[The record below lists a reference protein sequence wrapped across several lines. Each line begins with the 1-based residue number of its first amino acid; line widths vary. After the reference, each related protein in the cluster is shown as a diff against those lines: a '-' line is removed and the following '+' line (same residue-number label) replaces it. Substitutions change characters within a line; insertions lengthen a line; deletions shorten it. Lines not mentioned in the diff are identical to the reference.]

1 MKSTLGLLTIA
12 LAASL
17 SAPGAYAEDAP
28 GAASEAGRGEREGLA
43 ADRLGDGWRTSDI
56 WERDD
61 HGACQALQ
69 EGENVR
75 AVLDQCARTLMD
87 SVADR
92 LDARGNLAWASSTG
106 GVGAIAAAGAPAL
119 TLNLWIG
126 LGLLPSFYEDLQGRP
141 MAVVEYY
148 AGYGATWI
156 GQQYDELSDGRLT
169 LAANVARL
177 RDAQARADAAEA
189 ALLLVLDDVNTALA
203 DDNRPAGSPTE
214 SQLLDTKVEIEAQLS
229 ELARVRSAV
238 RRILRSAG
246 NALERSSESEVDQW
260 AEGRF
265 EHLRQLAIGQQL
277 GYRVGPFQAF
287 RTLVALPFGT
297 VADTIRGK
305 STAQLEPVVA
315 AYAIQSQ
322 LTLLPQTLGI
332 QANADDVADITVS
345 PGKIHREYRRSV
357 APHTVA
363 LQELVDAAND
373 VRDAQA
379 ELVRIDA
386 QTIPTLPTPNGGA
399 ASG

>member
-1 MKSTLGLLTIA
+1 MKIAPSMAALGIAVA
-12 LAASL
+12 LAAPEALAQQGGGSQAGGGPHL
-17 SAPGAYAEDAP
+17 SPN
-28 GAASEAGRGEREGLA
+28 RVER
-43 ADRLGDGWRTSDI
+43 DGGWTRTSDI
-56 WERDD
+56 WQQDD
-61 HGACQALQ
+61 GDCQAYDSNT
-69 EGENVR
+69 ESIR
-75 AVLDQCARTLMD
+75 DVLDFCSRSLME
-87 SVADR
+87 SVASR
-92 LDARGNLAWASSTG
+92 LDERGNLAWASSTG

-156 GQQYDELSDGRLT
+156 GQQYDDLTDGRET
-169 LAANVARL
+169 LEANVARL

-189 ALLLVLDDVNTALA
+189 QLLLVLDDVNASMA
-203 DDNRPAGSPTE
+203 DEQRPAGSP
-214 SQLLDTKVEIEAQLS
+214 SDAQLLDTKVEIEAQLS

-238 RRILRSAG
+238 RRILRSAD
-246 NALERSSESEVDQW
+246 NALARSSEGEVDQW
-260 AEGRF
+260 AAGRF

-277 GYRVGPFQAF
+277 GYRVGPFQAS

-322 LTLLPQTLGI
+322 LTMLPQPLGL
-332 QANADDVADITVS
+332 QANADDVADVSVS
-345 PGKIHREYRRSV
+345 PGKIHRDYRARVTPS
-357 APHTVA
+357 TVA

-373 VRDAQA
+373 VRGAQA
-379 ELVRIDA
+379 ELVRIDGQA
-386 QTIPTLPTPNGGA
+386 IPTLPTPTGAA

>member
-1 MKSTLGLLTIA
+1 MKSKLSLLAMAI
-12 LAASL
+12 AASL
-17 SAPGAYAEDAP
+17 SAPCVHAEEQGA
-28 GAASEAGRGEREGLA
+28 SREGLS
-43 ADRLGDGWRTSDI
+43 DERLGDGWRTSDI

-69 EGENVR
+69 EREQIR
-75 AVLDQCARTLMD
+75 AVLDHCSRTLMD

-106 GVGAIAAAGAPAL
+106 GVGAIAAAGAPAV

-156 GQQYDELSDGRLT
+156 GEQYDDLTDGRRA
-169 LAANVARL
+169 LAANVERL
-177 RDAQARADAAEA
+177 RDAQTRADAAEVT
-189 ALLLVLDDVNTALA
+189 LLAVLDDVNAALA
-203 DDNRPAGSPTE
+203 EDERSAGAPNE
-214 SQLLDTKVEIEAQLS
+214 AQLLDTKAEIESQIS

-238 RRILRSAG
+238 RRILRAAD
-246 NALERSSESEVDQW
+246 NALDRSSEAEVDQW

-322 LTLLPQTLGI
+322 LTLLPRALGVQTSS
-332 QANADDVADITVS
+332 DDVSDINVS
-345 PGKIHREYRRSV
+345 PGKIHRNYRAQV
-357 APHTVA
+357 APSTIA

-386 QTIPTLPTPNGGA
+386 QDIPTLPTPTGGGA
-399 ASG
+399 PG

>member
-1 MKSTLGLLTIA
+1 MMA
-12 LAASL
+12 LAVAASL
-17 SAPGAYAEDAP
+17 SAPCAFAEDERSANS
-28 GAASEAGRGEREGLA
+28 GETEASRVGLSE
-43 ADRLGDGWRTSDI
+43 DRLGDGWRTSDI

-69 EGENVR
+69 ESEQVR
-75 AVLDQCARTLMD
+75 AVLDHCSRVLMD

-92 LDARGNLAWASSTG
+92 LDARGNLAWASSAG
-106 GVGAIAAAGAPAL
+106 GVGAIAAAGAPAV

-156 GQQYDELSDGRLT
+156 GQQYDDLSDGRGT
-169 LAANVARL
+169 LEANVARL
-177 RDAQARADAAEA
+177 RDVQARATAAEA
-189 ALLLVLDDVNTALA
+189 QLLIVLDDVNAALA
-203 DDNRPAGSPTE
+203 TDNRPAGSPNE
-214 SQLLDTKVEIEAQLS
+214 SQLLDTKAEIEAQLS

-238 RRILRSAG
+238 RRILRSAD
-246 NALERSSESEVDQW
+246 NAIERSDPAEVDQW
-260 AEGRF
+260 ASARF

-322 LTLLPQTLGI
+322 LTMLPSALGI
-332 QANADDVADITVS
+332 QVNADDVADVAVS
-345 PGKIHREYRRSV
+345 PGKIHRDYRARV
-357 APHTVA
+357 APSTVA

-373 VRDAQA
+373 VRGAQA

-386 QTIPTLPTPNGGA
+386 QTIPTLPTPNGGGA
-399 ASG
+399 APG